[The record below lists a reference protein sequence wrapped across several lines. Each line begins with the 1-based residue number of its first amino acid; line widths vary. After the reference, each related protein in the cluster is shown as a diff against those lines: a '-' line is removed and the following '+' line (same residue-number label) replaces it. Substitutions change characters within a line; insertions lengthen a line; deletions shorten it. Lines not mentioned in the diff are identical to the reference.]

1 MSAPVATPTVRPANF
16 WPTALRLARRMGP
29 QRRLIAAVISLS
41 LGGIALGVAGPRI
54 LGHATDLVFNGIIGR
69 GLPAGITK
77 QQAIEDARAAGHG
90 TYAEMLSRM
99 DVIPGA
105 GVDFAAVARTLALAM
120 GLYLIAALMV
130 WTQARLLN
138 VILQRTMRAL
148 RRDVEDKLHRLPLR
162 YFDTQR
168 RGELLSRVTNDVDN
182 TATSVSMTVS
192 HLFSSVLTVLVVLAM
207 MLSISPLLAVITL
220 AGVPVT
226 LLAVRSITRRS
237 QRLFAAQWAATGQ
250 LNAHLEET
258 YSGFTLVRT
267 FGHRDLAQQ
276 RFDDCNDE
284 LYRAGFGAQFF
295 SGLISPAT
303 GLIANLGYV
312 AVAVI
317 GGFQV
322 ATGQIT
328 LGSIQAFIAYVR
340 QFNQPLGN
348 LASMF
353 NALQSGAASAE
364 RVFAFLDEAEEPPAP
379 STPLWRP
386 DSEPRGAAPRGRV
399 EFRDVSFGYRPG
411 VPVIEDLSL
420 SVAAG
425 AVVAIV
431 GPTGAGKTTLVNLLM
446 RFYDVDRG
454 QILIDGVDITDVD
467 RCALRSSIGMVLQDT
482 WLFTGTIA
490 ENIGYGRPDA
500 TEDEIIEAARAA
512 HVDPFVRTLP
522 DGYGTRVNDDGGAIS
537 AGEKQLITIARAF
550 LAQPQLLILDEA
562 TSSVDT
568 RTELLIQRAM
578 RELRQGRTSFIIAH
592 RLSTIRDADLILV
605 MQAGRIVEQGTHAE
619 LLARRGAYWAMAE
632 GS

>member
-1 MSAPVATPTVRPANF
+1 MTAPVAAPTVRAANF

-29 QRRLIAAVISLS
+29 QRRLVAAVISLS

-69 GLPAGITK
+69 GLPPGITK
-77 QQAIEDARAAGHG
+77 QQAIEQARAAGRG

-99 DVIPGA
+99 DVMPGA
-105 GVDFAAVARTLALAM
+105 GIDFAAVARTLTLAM

-148 RRDVEDKLHRLPLR
+148 RRDVENKLHRLPLR

-192 HLFSSVLTVLVVLAM
+192 QLFSSVLTVLVVLAM
-207 MLSISPLLAVITL
+207 MLSISPLLALITV

-267 FGHRDLAQQ
+267 FGHRDWAQQ

-295 SGLISPAT
+295 SGLIAPAT

-317 GGFQV
+317 GGIQV

-379 STPLWRP
+379 ATPLWG
-386 DSEPRGAAPRGRV
+386 DLAGPRGRV

-425 AVVAIV
+425 STVAIV

-454 QILIDGVDITDVD
+454 QILIDGVDITAVD

-482 WLFTGTIA
+482 WLFTGTLA
-490 ENIGYGRPDA
+490 ENIGYGRPGA

-578 RELRQGRTSFIIAH
+578 RELRRGRTSFIIAH

-632 GS
+632 GN